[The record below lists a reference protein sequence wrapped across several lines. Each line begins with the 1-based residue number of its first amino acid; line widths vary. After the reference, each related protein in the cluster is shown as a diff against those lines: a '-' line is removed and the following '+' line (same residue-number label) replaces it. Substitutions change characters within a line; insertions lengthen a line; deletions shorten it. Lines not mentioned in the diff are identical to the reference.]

1 MLIMMKTI
9 VLLDFKR
16 TYTDRR
22 LKSTILSE
30 LTQNVLKRGVSEV
43 FKQIWNRYE
52 LQSICKA
59 HLAWRFLGVCCHQKG
74 RKTEKRAITQDTLPA

>member
-1 MLIMMKTI
+1 MIMMKTM
-9 VLLDFKR
+9 VLLDFIR

-43 FKQIWNRYE
+43 FQHIWNRYE

-59 HLAWRFLGVCCHQKG
+59 HLTWRLLGVCCHQKG
-74 RKTEKRAITQDTLPA
+74 RKTEKRAITQVTLTA